1 MKMKIDL
8 ELSLESKQA
17 EILGELVATLVQ
29 KEVTRQLA
37 LERNKVLKRYGV
49 ETA

>member
-1 MKMKIDL
+1 MKLRVDL

-17 EILGELVATLVQ
+17 EILGELMAELVK

-37 LERNKVLKRYGV
+37 LERNKVLKS
-49 ETA
+49 